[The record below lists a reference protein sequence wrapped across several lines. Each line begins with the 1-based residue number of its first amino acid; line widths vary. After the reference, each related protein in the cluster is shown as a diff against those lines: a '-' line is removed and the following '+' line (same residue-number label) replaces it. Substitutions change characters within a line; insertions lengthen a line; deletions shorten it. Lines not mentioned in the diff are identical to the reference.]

1 MDIFDGFLLGLI
13 QGLTEFLPV
22 SSSGH
27 LLIAGRLLGY
37 TPDVAFELV
46 AHLGTL
52 LALILV
58 LYKPLFSLVR
68 HPLSVK
74 TRFVLLAI
82 AVTAAVFLANERF
95 FRYAADG
102 KFLATGFLL
111 TAVLLTLAHFLPK
124 RSRAMGWLDAVVIG
138 FAQGAAGLPGLS
150 RSGTTV
156 STAQLLGVDRKES
169 TEFSF
174 LLAVPVI
181 LGSAAYEM
189 LGGGFGQLALWPSV
203 VCFATSFVT
212 GLLTLKLCLKL
223 FASDNAVY
231 FAVYLAL
238 LGTFFLIN
246 DAFLH
251 II

>member
-1 MDIFDGFLLGLI
+1 MDIFDGFLFVLI

-27 LLIAGRLLGY
+27 LLITGRLLGY

-74 TRFVLLAI
+74 TRFVLLAT
-82 AVTAAVFLANERF
+82 AVTSAVFLANERF
-95 FRYAADG
+95 FRYAA
-102 KFLATGFLL
+102 
-111 TAVLLTLAHFLPK
+111 AVLLTLAHFLPK

-156 STAQLLGVDRKES
+156 STAQLLGVDHKES

-212 GLLTLKLCLKL
+212 GLLSLKLCLKL

-238 LGTFFLIN
+238 LGIFFLIN

>member
-1 MDIFDGFLLGLI
+1 MDIFDGFLFGLI

-74 TRFVLLAI
+74 TRFVLLAT

-138 FAQGAAGLPGLS
+138 FAQGAAGCPACPAAAR
-150 RSGTTV
+150 RSV
-156 STAQLLGVDRKES
+156 RRS
-169 TEFSF
+169 
-174 LLAVPVI
+174 
-181 LGSAAYEM
+181 
-189 LGGGFGQLALWPSV
+189 
-203 VCFATSFVT
+203 C
-212 GLLTLKLCLKL
+212 
-223 FASDNAVY
+223 
-231 FAVYLAL
+231 
-238 LGTFFLIN
+238 
-246 DAFLH
+246 
-251 II
+251 